1 LCRQLLGQPPPAE
14 EPRNEPTAALMLR
27 LTGIDIALC
36 PLYKKGRLHVAQ
48 ILAPADHSNRS
59 PAVFDSS

>member
-1 LCRQLLGQPPPAE
+1 
-14 EPRNEPTAALMLR
+14 MLR